1 MPNIN
6 GIINKEKNK
15 VIVKCN
21 CRDKVPLESKCKQEC
36 VVYKE
41 EVYSDLSNDRNKKV
55 YFGSTQGE
63 FKTRYYNHRTSFSHE
78 KYRHS
83 TMLSS
88 YVWEVKDKKKGIDP
102 ILKWEVI
109 KKCRKYRAG
118 DRDCLLCHE
127 EKLAT
132 ASCKSRD
139 MLNQRSEV
147 LNSCKHKMRWLL
159 YN

>member
-1 MPNIN
+1 MY
-6 GIINKEKNK
+6 K
-15 VIVKCN
+15 V
-21 CRDKVPLESKCKQEC
+21 
-36 VVYKE
+36 
-41 EVYSDLSNDRNKKV
+41 EVYSDPGNDRNKKV

-83 TMLSS
+83 TTLSS
-88 YVWEVKDKKKGIDP
+88 YVWEVKGIDP
-102 ILKWEVI
+102 VLKWEVI

-118 DRDCLLCHE
+118 DRDCLLCID
-127 EKLAT
+127 EKLAK

-147 LNSCKHKMRWLL
+147 LNSCKHKTPFCVYNYLKPPTFGLTYPYFFKTLLLL